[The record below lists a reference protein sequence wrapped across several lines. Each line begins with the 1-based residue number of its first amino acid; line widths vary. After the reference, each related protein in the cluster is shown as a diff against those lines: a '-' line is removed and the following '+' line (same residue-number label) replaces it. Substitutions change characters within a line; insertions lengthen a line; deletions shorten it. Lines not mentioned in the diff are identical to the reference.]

1 MLAERRHQRFKL
13 KIGRRSV
20 QQDVAHV
27 AAIKQALGDRGSVRV
42 DVNMAWSELQARQ
55 GLAALADAGCE
66 LVEQP
71 VACAEALARL
81 RGRYPIRTA
90 ERRVGKECV
99 STGRSRWS
107 ADP

>member
-55 GLAALADAGCE
+55 GLAALANAGCE

-71 VACAEALARL
+71 VASAEALARL
-81 RGRYPIRTA
+81 RGRYPIA
-90 ERRVGKECV
+90 EIGSASGRERVCQYG
-99 STGRSRWS
+99 
-107 ADP
+107 